1 MTLLSPEVRIG
12 ARALCLIAWTALAA
26 CSSTMAPVSPLR
38 PAGMA
43 MDETQKIG
51 LDHKHGAN
59 AAMVRAFYGVPI
71 LQKSLF
77 WDGNGE
83 VDDYG
88 AGVAAFRFVSD
99 GVMLGM
105 GVNGSVWME
114 PGHDVYAA
122 EWEGL
127 LRYYPAA
134 EGMFFVDLG
143 GGWVQGTEAVPTGG
157 TDWNMSFQLGPGYEI
172 PVSKGASV
180 LLGACYHHT
189 SNALGPQNDRNPSQN
204 EIRFWVGWAFNF

>member
-1 MTLLSPEVRIG
+1 M
-12 ARALCLIAWTALAA
+12 
-26 CSSTMAPVSPLR
+26 
-38 PAGMA
+38 
-43 MDETQKIG
+43 
-51 LDHKHGAN
+51 
-59 AAMVRAFYGVPI
+59 PI

-114 PGHDVYAA
+114 PGHDVRRRV
-122 EWEGL
+122 G
-127 LRYYPAA
+127 RPAA
-134 EGMFFVDLG
+134 VLPGRRRDVFVDLG

-157 TDWNMSFQLGPGYEI
+157 TDWNMSFQLGSGYEI